1 MITTKYCKHRDIN
14 QHVRVCYGISLT
26 TQNNIYVFVLT
37 LLIPSLKISTPFFEK
52 RSTMKKNDEL
62 ELAFDFV
69 QNTNRNIFLTGK
81 AGTGKT
87 TFLKSLKVR
96 SHKRMVVVAP
106 TGVAAI
112 NAGGVTIHSF
122 FQLPFGPI
130 ITEKVAG
137 HRIENP
143 NFKGKFNRR
152 KINIIKS
159 LDLLVIDEISMVRA
173 DILDAIDEVLR
184 RYKNRYQPFGGV
196 QLLMIGDLQQLA
208 PVVKDDEWK
217 MLQKYYSSM
226 FFFNSK
232 ALDSAQMLSIELK
245 HVYRQ
250 SDGVFLKILNE
261 IRNDNLSKKSFD
273 ILHQRYIPNFQP
285 KNEDGYINLTTHN
298 HSAQKINDIQLE
310 KIHNPTKRFTAIT
323 KGTFSEYSYPTLF
336 NLELKVGAQVMFIK
350 NDSSPEKRYFNG
362 KIGKITAF
370 EEENILVECEGDEEI
385 IYTSKEIWENI
396 KYSINEKS
404 KEIEE
409 EVVGSFMQYPLRLAW
424 AITIHKSQGLTFE
437 KAVIDAAGAF
447 SHGQTYVALSRCKT
461 LEGLILS
468 SKIPDSAIICN
479 KEVSLFNENVEKN
492 QPSRE
497 ELNNAT
503 NFYQLELIEEL
514 FNYKQL
520 NYQVNRA
527 INSIYEHKES
537 IQGDILEF
545 LQKIDKEKIPEIAKI
560 ANSFLSQVSSLAKEN
575 SDIENNEFLQ
585 ERIKKAANY
594 FYKFNQE
601 KIIEALNKS
610 SFETGNKAAKKA
622 VSNRLSTI
630 NEILVVKQNCFN
642 CCFQGFVLKDFLSVR
657 AKSHITVDEKT
668 KKVKLDYRDVE
679 TKHPDL
685 YSILKMW
692 RKDEY
697 EAKMLVPFQVATN
710 KSLQEIANELPV
722 TIKQL
727 KDIHGVGKKKIEQYG
742 DVLISIVAD
751 YVEDRGL
758 EKRDDKTAASKS
770 QKKIKLEKPNEEIKK
785 PKKSNHE
792 KSFELYKSGKTISEI
807 AEELGFV
814 QSTIENHLCR
824 YIVSGDLKIEE
835 FVEQSTLEKLL
846 EYFKK
851 NPKSSISDAKAALP
865 YEISYS
871 QIRFAQKQIEFLET
885 LKSKTI

>member
-1 MITTKYCKHRDIN
+1 
-14 QHVRVCYGISLT
+14 
-26 TQNNIYVFVLT
+26 
-37 LLIPSLKISTPFFEK
+37 
-52 RSTMKKNDEL
+52 MKKNDEL

-575 SDIENNEFLQ
+575 SD
-585 ERIKKAANY
+585 
-594 FYKFNQE
+594 
-601 KIIEALNKS
+601 
-610 SFETGNKAAKKA
+610 
-622 VSNRLSTI
+622 LSTI